1 MGGENRPPERLQENA
16 MSETRCKENRGAWRA
31 QLAAAREAVP
41 TDWLRWGLPGAEALG
56 WLAPAHLA
64 PLQQALPQCRLAGD
78 RLLIWEA
85 QGLTMAERS
94 RRMQGAARHLRAL
107 GLIPGWRD
115 EAYACEQPVEA
126 PERQRGAPLF
136 EMERAAFRFF
146 GLQSR
151 AAHINGF
158 TSDGQLWCGRRALS
172 KATDP
177 GLLDNLAAGGL
188 PAGETLDLCARRELH
203 EEAGVPA
210 EIAAGV
216 QDQGAVHV
224 RRPVAEG
231 LHDEVLQV
239 FRLDLPAGFVPRN
252 QDGEVSEFLRLRP
265 AEALARCRAGEFTRD
280 AAAVMAYGLL
290 RDG

>member
-1 MGGENRPPERLQENA
+1 
-16 MSETRCKENRGAWRA
+16 MSETKSKEEKSAWRA

-41 TDWLRWGLPGAEALG
+41 AGWLRWGLPGAEALG
-56 WLAPAHLA
+56 WLAPAHVA
-64 PLQQALPQCRLAGD
+64 PLLQALPQCHPAGD
-78 RLLIWEA
+78 SQLIWAA
-85 QGLTMAERS
+85 QNLTLAERS
-94 RRMQGAARHLRAL
+94 QQMQDAARRLRAL

-115 EAYACEQPVEA
+115 EAYACEQPVQT
-126 PERQRGAPLF
+126 PEHQRGAPLF

-158 TSDGQLWCGRRALS
+158 SSDGRLWCGRRS
-172 KATDP
+172 PDKATDP

-188 PAGETLDLCARRELH
+188 PAGESLALCAQRELY

-210 EIAAGV
+210 EIASAIR
-216 QDQGAVHV
+216 DQGAIHV

-239 FRLDLPAGFVPRN
+239 FHLDLPLGFTPRN
-252 QDGEVSEFLRLRP
+252 QDGEVSEFLCLSR
-265 AEALARCRAGEFTRD
+265 AEALARCQAGEFTRD
-280 AAAVMAYGLL
+280 AAAVLAHGLL
-290 RDG
+290 AEG